1 MNRPYVFCHMMT
13 SLDGKIM
20 GKYME
25 TPESNSAGAVF
36 NRIAFSKNSYYHHQG
51 WISGRVTT
59 DDNFT
64 LYRKPKLDE
73 GAAQVP
79 AGDFLHAVNTGMY
92 YVSIDPSG
100 KLGWESNKLHYGDV
114 TADILEVLTN
124 KASNAYKAFLRRLG
138 ISYIVAGVDSL
149 DYALAL
155 EKIKNLFG
163 VKTLMLGGGAILNW
177 SFIQAGVC
185 DEVSVVIAASADGS
199 IKTPALFE
207 MREGLD
213 TDIPVSFSL
222 QSAKVMDGDSVWL
235 RYLVKNK

>member
-13 SLDGKIM
+13 SLDSKIM

-36 NRIAFSKNSYYHHQG
+36 NRIAFSKNSYYHQG

-64 LYRKPKLDE
+64 LYRKPNLD
-73 GAAQVP
+73 ATVQQVP
-79 AGDFLHAVNTGMY
+79 EGDFLYAVNTGMY

-124 KASNAYKAFLRRLG
+124 KASNAYKAFLRRLV

-185 DEVSVVIAASADGS
+185 DEVSVVVAASADGS
-199 IKTPALFE
+199 TKTPTIFAVK
-207 MREGLD
+207 EGLD
-213 TDIPVSFSL
+213 MDRPVGFSL
-222 QSAKVMDGDSVWL
+222 QSAKVMDGGSVWL
-235 RYLVKNK
+235 RYLVKNR